1 VHYGGA
7 EAAVVRK
14 IGEFRG
20 GNLMRRLSIVLLI
33 LVATSLSSACIAS
46 RKFVRNEVST
56 SADTLNTR
64 LDKTIEKTN
73 ADIGEVRDGVSRV
86 DGKVTAV
93 DGRVT
98 ALDSK
103 TTAGFD
109 GVKGDIRNVDQKAA
123 TAQSSADKASE
134 NVTVLDEKFQN
145 RNLYSVATEKAIL
158 FRFDSAKLD
167 PKFTPELEE
176 IATTLQKS
184 PDALVVLEGRTDA
197 SGDTNYNVQLGERR
211 VEAVKRYLVVD
222 MGVPIYRMHEISLG
236 EAKPVAENKTRE
248 GREKNRAVV
257 LTILVPKSSAGAAAK
272 NQPQN

>member
-1 VHYGGA
+1 
-7 EAAVVRK
+7 
-14 IGEFRG
+14 
-20 GNLMRRLSIVLLI
+20 MRRLSIVLLI
-33 LVATSLSSACIAS
+33 LVASTLSSACIAS

-73 ADIGEVRDGVSRV
+73 ADIGEVRDGVTRV

-98 ALDSK
+98 ELDSK
-103 TTAGFD
+103 TTQRFD
-109 GVKGDIRNVDQKAA
+109 SVRGDIRNVDQKAA

-145 RNLYSVATEKAIL
+145 RNLYSVTTEKSIL

-167 PKFTPELEE
+167 PKFTTDLEE
-176 IATTLQKS
+176 VATTLQKN
-184 PDALVVLEGRTDA
+184 PDALVILEGRTDA

-211 VEAVKRYLVVD
+211 VEAVKRYLAVD
-222 MGVPIYRMHEISLG
+222 MGVPIYRMHEISFG

>member
-1 VHYGGA
+1 
-7 EAAVVRK
+7 
-14 IGEFRG
+14 
-20 GNLMRRLSIVLLI
+20 MRRLSIVLLI
-33 LVATSLSSACIAS
+33 LVATSLSSACVAS

-73 ADIGEVRDGVSRV
+73 ADIGEVRDGVTRV

-93 DGRVT
+93 DGRVS

-103 TTAGFD
+103 TTAGFE

-134 NVTVLDEKFQN
+134 GVTTLDEKFQN

-158 FRFDSAKLD
+158 FKFDSAKLD
-167 PKFTPELEE
+167 AKFQPDLEE
-176 IATTLQKS
+176 IVTALQKN
-184 PDALVVLEGRTDA
+184 PDAVVVLEGRTDA
-197 SGDTNYNVQLGERR
+197 KGDTDYNVKLGERR
-211 VEAVKRYLVVD
+211 VESVKRYLAVD
-222 MGVPIYRMHEISLG
+222 LGIPVYRMHEISFG
-236 EAKPVAENKTRE
+236 SAKPIAENKTRE

-257 LTILVPKSSAGAAAK
+257 LTILVPKSSTAATSR

>member
-1 VHYGGA
+1 
-7 EAAVVRK
+7 
-14 IGEFRG
+14 
-20 GNLMRRLSIVLLI
+20 MRRLSIVLLI
-33 LVATSLSSACIAS
+33 LVATSLSSACVAS

-73 ADIGEVRDGVSRV
+73 ADIGEVRDGVTRV

-93 DGRVT
+93 DGRVS

-103 TTAGFD
+103 TTAGFE

-134 NVTVLDEKFQN
+134 GVTTLDEKFQN
-145 RNLYSVATEKAIL
+145 RNLYSVTTEKAVL
-158 FRFDSAKLD
+158 FKFDSAKLD
-167 PKFTPELEE
+167 AKFQPDLEE
-176 IATTLQKS
+176 IVTALQKN
-184 PDALVVLEGRTDA
+184 PDAVVVLEGRTDA
-197 SGDTNYNVQLGERR
+197 KGDTDYNVKLGERR
-211 VEAVKRYLVVD
+211 VESVKRYLAVD
-222 MGVPIYRMHEISLG
+222 LGIPVYRMHEISFG
-236 EAKPVAENKTRE
+236 SAKPIAENKTRE

-257 LTILVPKSSAGAAAK
+257 LTILVPKSSAAATSR